1 MNPFCILQKPSTAGK
16 LSLSS
21 CSQVFQEHPLM
32 AMYPTDDTVDAK
44 FSHFD
49 QIFNQPNTALLSLVL
64 MMGTFFVAF
73 FLRKF
78 RNSRFLGG
86 KVKLLNSGAS
96 GCSVE
101 STCVSRC
108 DSCLGFS
115 IVHRPGES
123 SETSASPSRSWCRC
137 LWITALLTLTLR

>member
-1 MNPFCILQKPSTAGK
+1 
-16 LSLSS
+16 
-21 CSQVFQEHPLM
+21 M
-32 AMYPTDDTVDAK
+32 AMYPTDTTVNAK
-44 FSHFD
+44 FQQFD
-49 QIFNQPNTALLSLVL
+49 QMFNQPNTALLSLVL

-86 KVKLLNSGAS
+86 KVNTLNSGVS

-101 STCVSRC
+101 SRCASPC

-115 IVHRPGES
+115 IFHRPEES
-123 SETSASPSRSWCRC
+123 SVTLAFPSRSWCRC
-137 LWITALLTLTLR
+137 WWITALLTLTLR